1 MSYRFMRVIIFFDLP
16 INTSKNKRDY
26 RIFRKNLLKMGFLMM
41 QESVYSK
48 LVVNSTMADT
58 VIENIKKNKP
68 SEGIVQALKVTEKQF
83 SKMELIVGNVK
94 SDIINTDDKLIIL

>member
-1 MSYRFMRVIIFFDLP
+1 MRVIIFFDLP